1 MPLGG
6 YSGQNS
12 SSIFAATDAHAT
24 SGGQFVLGG
33 NPNLALL
40 FPGGNVG
47 GGIAGALAGGLS
59 WGKVALIGAVVLG
72 VVLLSRRMA

>member
-1 MPLGG
+1 MASPYG

-12 SSIFAATDAHAT
+12 SSIYATTDATAT

-47 GGIAGALAGGLS
+47 GGLTGGT
-59 WGKVALIGAVVLG
+59 WGPLLIGAAAVA
-72 VVLLSRRMA
+72 LLLLLRRKRS

>member
-1 MPLGG
+1 MGGYGG

-12 SSIFAATDAHAT
+12 SSIFAATEANAT

-40 FPGGNVG
+40 FPGGAAGSGSWVG
-47 GGIAGALAGGLS
+47 PALIAAAA
-59 WGKVALIGAVVLG
+59 VAL
-72 VVLLSRRMA
+72 VLLLRRKR

>member
-1 MPLGG
+1 MPVGGG
-6 YSGQNS
+6 YTGENS
-12 SSIFAATDAHAT
+12 SSIFAATDARAT

-47 GGIAGALAGGLS
+47 GGLTGGTWGPWLLGAAG
-59 WGKVALIGAVVLG
+59 VAL
-72 VVLLSRRMA
+72 VLLLLRKRS